1 MPLTIVQQL
10 EALNGKADID
20 TITQLFNDIDPS
32 ICIKPYK
39 DESNLLLIHNDFN
52 SKNVT
57 NIYKECRS
65 FTLAIDNLVAKIVSY
80 SHETFHNIDFV
91 PVSDDI
97 FEQMYEGTM
106 ITTFNYNN
114 KWYFHTSR
122 STNIDT
128 SYFLKSDN
136 TFGNMFDDCL
146 DA

>member
-91 PVSDDI
+91 PEHMSAHAYRRTHVRPKLPPT
-97 FEQMYEGTM
+97 Y
-106 ITTFNYNN
+106 
-114 KWYFHTSR
+114 R
-122 STNIDT
+122 
-128 SYFLKSDN
+128 LP
-136 TFGNMFDDCL
+136 
-146 DA
+146 